1 MKDDGAPTDHQL
13 QILRVVRTWIEDHG
27 EGPSIRQIGDQVGL
41 SSTSSVA
48 YHLGRLEERGL
59 ISRTG
64 RRWCSCR
71 LGS

>member
-1 MKDDGAPTDHQL
+1 MKDDGAPTDRQL
-13 QILRVVRTWIEDHG
+13 QIRRVIRTWIEDHG
-27 EGPSIRQIGDQVGL
+27 KGPSIRQIGKRVRL

-64 RRWCSCR
+64 RRRCSCR